1 MRKILIVLIAAAI
14 AVCASCASAPSQ
26 GSAAK
31 TALLVMVDCGK
42 GDTSKLFV
50 YYKFNDKTKAL
61 FKVHP
66 QEKMNLVKNLAPGSY
81 GIENVETIYYRD
93 GKSWG
98 KQQQYI
104 PFELKENC
112 VTIFPMKVKMELV
125 DGKVSTWLYQ
135 RFSLT
140 LLSDDEIEKCKE
152 YIRSKSQYKDFE
164 ILY

>member
-1 MRKILIVLIAAAI
+1 MRKILIGLVVAAAV
-14 AVCASCASAPSQ
+14 VCASCASSPSQ
-26 GSAAK
+26 GNKAK
-31 TALLVMVDCGK
+31 TALVVLVDCGT

-50 YYKFNDKTKAL
+50 YYKFNDKTRTL
-61 FKVHP
+61 FKAHP
-66 QEKMNLVKNLAPGSY
+66 QEKINLVKSLAPGSY
-81 GIENVETIYYRD
+81 AVENVETIYVND

-104 PFELKENC
+104 PFEMKENC

-125 DGKVSTWLYQ
+125 GGKVTAWLYQ

-140 LLSDDEIEKCKE
+140 QLSDDEVEKCKK
-152 YIRSKSQYKDFE
+152 YIRSKDQYKDFE